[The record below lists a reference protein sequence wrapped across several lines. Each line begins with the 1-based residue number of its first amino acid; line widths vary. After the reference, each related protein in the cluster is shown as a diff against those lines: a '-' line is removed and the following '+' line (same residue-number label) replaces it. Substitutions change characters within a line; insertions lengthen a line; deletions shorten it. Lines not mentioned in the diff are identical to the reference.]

1 MGEKKTILLKGV
13 IKIDL
18 PTSLGVSSKKA
29 NSVFVIVSVTSLF
42 ILV

>member
-18 PTSLGVSSKKA
+18 KTSLGVSSKKA